1 MIEKLD
7 TEFNGA
13 PVYDASSVN
22 SSLSRIRNTLNYS
35 LKKKYGIEDP
45 KITEQFMKIHG
56 LDKQRFEFIS
66 NFEHLI
72 ENGIATDSVDSN
84 SNKGSVS
91 TAGLLVETALP
102 TNKLIGYRYLY
113 RKMNELYGK
122 KRAKFLSGEM
132 YDESIAIADSTALL
146 RPYCFSINAQKLV
159 LE

>member
-1 MIEKLD
+1 MIEKPD

-45 KITEQFMKIHG
+45 QITEQFMKIHG

-102 TNKLIGYRYLY
+102 INKLIGYRYLY
-113 RKMNELYGK
+113 RKMNE
-122 KRAKFLSGEM
+122 
-132 YDESIAIADSTALL
+132 I
-146 RPYCFSINAQKLV
+146 
-159 LE
+159 